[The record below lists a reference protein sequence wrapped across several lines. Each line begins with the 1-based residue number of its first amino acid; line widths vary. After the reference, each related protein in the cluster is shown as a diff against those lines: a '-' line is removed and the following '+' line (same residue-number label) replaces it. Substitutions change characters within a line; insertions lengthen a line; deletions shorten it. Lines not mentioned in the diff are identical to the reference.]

1 MFLLFLRRCHC
12 VSLHPVDPSK
22 AKLSREEIYFGYVGS
37 IITLVR
43 KKRRVCVFNKVIPL
57 WELSFAIIRAVKID
71 AMRWDGTAADF
82 VRKRRKRREKGAS
95 SWSPTRNLVLYET
108 RDVMRNWIPIGRI
121 EFPLEWVW
129 TFDGFELH
137 LGSSIHSPRLQTMR
151 HQVEIGGS
159 QKQLQKEFNNLNNAP
174 LLVEIKNRTIFS
186 SFDPFHPLHSL
197 PIVNRYFILTGAVKK
212 KKKKEI
218 SWSGHERCARGG
230 KKYFLIHFHRLLF
243 STSTIFSHFQPKS
256 SVVKDRILYYIY
268 KKSWSRRQAKRTT

>member
-1 MFLLFLRRCHC
+1 MWAAS
-12 VSLHPVDPSK
+12 SLSSK
-22 AKLSREEIYFGYVGS
+22 
-37 IITLVR
+37 
-43 KKRRVCVFNKVIPL
+43 KKRRACVFNKVIPL
-57 WELSFAIIRAVKID
+57 WKLSFAIIRAVKID

-82 VRKRRKRREKGAS
+82 VRERRKRREKGAS

-212 KKKKEI
+212 KKKKRFL
-218 SWSGHERCARGG
+218 GQATNDAREAVE
-230 KKYFLIHFHRLLF
+230 
-243 STSTIFSHFQPKS
+243 IFSHPFS
-256 SVVKDRILYYIY
+256 SSPLFYLNHIFTFSAQVER
-268 KKSWSRRQAKRTT
+268 SER

>member
-12 VSLHPVDPSK
+12 VSFHPVDPSK

-57 WELSFAIIRAVKID
+57 QELSFAIIRAVKID

-82 VRKRRKRREKGAS
+82 VRERRKRREKGAS

-137 LGSSIHSPRLQTMR
+137 LGSSIHSPRLQTNYASSGWNR
-151 HQVEIGGS
+151 RLTKTAPKRVQQPQQCS
-159 QKQLQKEFNNLNNAP
+159 SSSRNKKQNHFFFIRSIP
-174 LLVEIKNRTIFS
+174 STPFS
-186 SFDPFHPLHSL
+186 S
-197 PIVNRYFILTGAVKK
+197 
-212 KKKKEI
+212 
-218 SWSGHERCARGG
+218 
-230 KKYFLIHFHRLLF
+230 HR
-243 STSTIFSHFQPKS
+243 Q
-256 SVVKDRILYYIY
+256 
-268 KKSWSRRQAKRTT
+268 